1 MDIFLDSNVWH
12 EDKRLTSTAF
22 SSLCAY
28 LKRTGCSI
36 VLPNLV
42 LEEVLGRYE
51 RELRQK
57 CQKAFTAGRDV
68 LRYLIEEGD
77 PESNFLP
84 LVDTARQVQAFQGRL
99 LEPASGIKT
108 VVFDDSKIDVREVY
122 RRGIKRR
129 RPASHDGEEL
139 RDVILWLSVLEYA
152 RASKNKVALVTRDK
166 GFWDADAVHP
176 EILEDIATNE
186 VEIFIHKD
194 IESFNRVNA
203 LSAKAI
209 SATEVGEL
217 LNPREL
223 DEKALDRVAFRLNGI
238 ETEKSIV
245 EYRSGAVLDAAWE
258 DGTVYE
264 VADGVRFAEV
274 AYRADI
280 EAKIVF
286 IPKLPKIDWA
296 EAVRPSL
303 GGGDPNRL
311 LTLALLAGPPME
323 PQEESLKAT
332 FKGQVSMRIIKG
344 KVESPDFDFPL
355 IHE

>member
-1 MDIFLDSNVWH
+1 VDIFLDSNIWH

-28 LKRTGCSI
+28 LKRTSSSI

-51 RELRQK
+51 RELKQK
-57 CQKAFTAGRDV
+57 CQKALTAERDV
-68 LRYLIEEGD
+68 LHYLIDEGD
-77 PESNFLP
+77 PNSKFDLH
-84 LVDTARQVQAFQGRL
+84 VDTPRQVQAFHDRL
-99 LEPASGIKT
+99 LKPASSIKT
-108 VVFDDSKIDVREVY
+108 VVFDDSKINVREVY

-152 RASKNKVALVTRDK
+152 RASKDKVALVTRDK

-176 EILEDIATNE
+176 EILEDIAANE
-186 VEIFIHKD
+186 VEIFLHKD

-203 LSAKAI
+203 LSAKPI

-217 LNPREL
+217 LNAREL
-223 DEKALDRVAFRLNGI
+223 DEKALDRVALRLNGI

-245 EYRSGAVLDAAWE
+245 EYRSGAVLDAGWE

-286 IPKLPKIDWA
+286 IPKLPKIDWS

-303 GGGDPNRL
+303 GGGGPNRL
-311 LTLALLAGPPME
+311 SALALLAGPPME
-323 PQEESLKAT
+323 PQEESFNA
-332 FKGQVSMRIIKG
+332 I
-344 KVESPDFDFPL
+344 
-355 IHE
+355 